1 MFERYTEKARRVIFF
16 ARYEASQFGAPA
28 IEPEHLLLGLMR
40 EDKTLTSRFLA
51 RAQTSLEA
59 IRKEIEGRAPLREKI
74 STSVE
79 LPLAPETKRV
89 LAFAHEESDR
99 LQHRHIGTEHLLL
112 GLLRE
117 ERSMAAEI
125 LYERGL
131 RLAAVRDEVA
141 RHAGGDPRAAQK
153 KETPHLAEF
162 SRDLTDDAGNDKLD
176 PLVGREAEIERVVQI
191 LCRRT
196 KNNPVLIGEPGVGK
210 TAIVEGLA
218 QRINRGEVPSF
229 LENKR
234 ILSLDL
240 SLIVAGTKYRG
251 QFEERLKQ
259 IMRELVENPQYIVF
273 IDELHTLV
281 GAGSAEGSLDAAN
294 ILKPALSR
302 GEIQC
307 IGATTPAE
315 FRKSIEKDRSLERRF
330 QSVKVPP
337 PNEEEAIRILGGVRE
352 RYEAFHQVR
361 YTDEAL
367 EAAVYQSNRYI
378 PDRFL
383 PDKAIDVIDEAGARV
398 KLRVRRDHPA
408 APPPPPRGDYF
419 DERSMYL
426 RTTIPALPG
435 STVLSEED
443 EMLMSVEVSKDD
455 IEDVIA
461 RWTGIPITSLK
472 EEETEK
478 LLRIEDELRHRVIAQ
493 RPAISALARSIRRSR
508 AGLKNPH
515 RPVGSFLFLGPTGVG
530 KTEVARSLAEFLFGS
545 ERSMIRFDMSE
556 FMEKHS
562 VSKLIGS
569 PPGYVGHEE
578 GGQLTER
585 IRRSPY
591 SVLLFDE
598 VEKAHPDIFNVL
610 LQVFEDGILTD
621 ALGNTV
627 DFKNTIIIMTSNIG
641 ARFIQKKGAMGFQAN
656 ADSSRE
662 KLEEMVM
669 SAVRQT
675 FNPEFINRLD
685 EIIIFDQLIDDEL
698 LEIVGLQVDQL
709 NKTLQRRGLEVRL
722 TEDAKRWIVEKTC
735 ADRSYGARPLR
746 RALQKY
752 VEDPLSEAL
761 IQGTLGASLIEVFRD
776 GNELSHRPAGVEEP
790 GDALLIH

>member
-40 EDKTLTSRFLA
+40 EDKSLTARFLA

-89 LAFAHEESDR
+89 LAYAHEESDR

-131 RLAAVRDEVA
+131 RLNAVREEVS
-141 RHAGGDPRAAQK
+141 RQAGGDPRAAQK

-162 SRDLTDDAGNDKLD
+162 SRDLTDDAANDKLD
-176 PLVGREAEIERVVQI
+176 PLVGREGEIERVVQI

-218 QRINRGEVPSF
+218 QRIVRGDVPSF
-229 LENKR
+229 LESKR

-259 IMRELVENPQYIVF
+259 IMRELIENPQYVIF

-294 ILKPALSR
+294 TLKPAPSR
-302 GEIQC
+302 GGIPC
-307 IGATTPAE
+307 IGASTPAE
-315 FRKSIEKDRSLERRF
+315 LPKSIEKDRSLERRF
-330 QSVKVPP
+330 QAVKVPP
-337 PNEEEAIRILGGVRE
+337 PSEDEAVSILEGVRE
-352 RYEAFHQVR
+352 RYESFHQVR

-367 EAAVYQSNRYI
+367 EAAVRQSTRYI

-398 KLRVRRDHPA
+398 KLRVRAEQGNLDALDVSLTEWERA
-408 APPPPPRGDYF
+408 TYGRAQAPITD
-419 DERSMYL
+419 DEDQIVMGEVNRS
-426 RTTIPALPG
+426 
-435 STVLSEED
+435 
-443 EMLMSVEVSKDD
+443 D
-455 IEDVIA
+455 IEEVIA
-461 RWTGIPITSLK
+461 RWTGIPIVSLK
-472 EEETEK
+472 EGESKK
-478 LLRIEDELRHRVIAQ
+478 LLRIENELHKRVISQ
-493 RPAISALARSIRRSR
+493 RPAISALARAIRRSR

-530 KTEVARSLAEFLFGS
+530 KTEVARCLAEFLFGS
-545 ERSMIRFDMSE
+545 QRSMIRFDMSE
-556 FMEKHS
+556 FMEKHA

-585 IRRSPY
+585 VKRSPY

-598 VEKAHPDIFNVL
+598 IEKAHPDIFNIL

-641 ARFIQKKGAMGFQAN
+641 AR
-656 ADSSRE
+656 S
-662 KLEEMVM
+662 
-669 SAVRQT
+669 
-675 FNPEFINRLD
+675 
-685 EIIIFDQLIDDEL
+685 
-698 LEIVGLQVDQL
+698 
-709 NKTLQRRGLEVRL
+709 
-722 TEDAKRWIVEKTC
+722 
-735 ADRSYGARPLR
+735 
-746 RALQKY
+746 LQKH

-761 IQGTLGASLIEVFRD
+761 IQGDLGDATLVEMFVDGEALNFRSITID
-776 GNELSHRPAGVEEP
+776 NEGVESIS
-790 GDALLIH
+790 DLMLT